1 MYCSQCGKETPDGS
15 RFCRNC
21 GAPLSG
27 RAGEPSSGRAEA
39 APPPAGG
46 SAPRARRRRR
56 GPLALILSVLVLLIV
71 GAAAVVLLTMKGGYG
86 KNYQYRADSVSLI
99 ESIYGLWMAQDG
111 VVYHADGTPIAFGQE
126 FATDNASTYY
136 KSAGRNHALVAGESC
151 LGYVGKDNIEPLPS
165 GSYESMMAL
174 SYDGTAVLYESID
187 PYDSARV
194 LNFIHDGKTQSPSR
208 YPISD
213 QRTVDVCLSPN
224 GSIALFTLTDEDAWG
239 DYSTFET
246 YMWEDGKDPVRMD
259 DWAQGV
265 EAMTDDGEIFY
276 YTKADSNGLYVRT
289 DDSETCL
296 HVTANLYFT
305 HYYTADNRQ
314 ILYNDDTGCHICVN
328 GRDIYTVS
336 SGTCSVLLP
345 DRAQGMQYAT
355 DSSDIYL
362 GLDSYAG
369 SFVKEHS
376 SDSWGKY
383 NILFVDRNY
392 NVHRILEDIDY
403 SVLAE
408 DGKTIVF
415 MKDGLLYRI
424 DGTKTDTRPVTISS
438 PNVYQFAVTPD
449 GKTVFY
455 ALQDGQLFM
464 TDGKDTTKLADYT
477 FIMSADYQGNAS
489 ITGDTLYYI
498 TDGVLYS
505 VKKGEEPHS
514 YPASFEGDIDS
525 VSCDGVAV
533 DVYTIDATETNRMY
547 RLTSNGD
554 FKCIHQWYSTYY
566 W

>member
-1 MYCSQCGKETPDGS
+1 MYCSQCGKETPDSS

-21 GAPLSG
+21 GAALSG
-27 RAGEPSSGRAEA
+27 SAVVPSPGKAEA
-39 APPPAGG
+39 APPPANRA
-46 SAPRARRRRR
+46 APRAKLRRK
-56 GPLALILSVLVLLIV
+56 GPLVLILCILALVLA
-71 GAAAVVLLTMKGGYG
+71 GAIAAVLLTMKGGYG
-86 KNYQYRADSVSLI
+86 KKYQYRTDSVSLI
-99 ESIYGLWMAQDG
+99 ESVYGLWMADDL

-126 FATDNASTYY
+126 FATDNASAYY
-136 KSAGRNHALVAGESC
+136 KSGDRSHALVAGESC
-151 LGYVGKDNIEPLPS
+151 LGYVGEDEIEPLPS
-165 GSYESMMAL
+165 GSYESLMGL

-208 YPISD
+208 YPLSG
-213 QRTVDVCLSPN
+213 QRTADVCLSPS
-224 GSIALFTLTDEDAWG
+224 GSVALFSLTDEDTWG

-246 YMWEDGKDPVRMD
+246 YMWENGKEPVRMD
-259 DWAQGV
+259 DWALGV
-265 EAMTDDGEIFY
+265 EAVTDDGEIFY
-276 YTKADSNGLYVRT
+276 YTGADNNGLYVRT
-289 DDSETCL
+289 SDGETCL

-328 GRDIYTVS
+328 GKDIYPVS
-336 SGTCSVLLP
+336 SVTCSVLLP
-345 DRAQGMQYAT
+345 DRAQSMQYAT
-355 DSSDIYL
+355 DSTDIYL

-369 SFVKEHS
+369 SFVKEYS

-383 NILFVDRNY
+383 NILFVDRDY
-392 NVHRILEDIDY
+392 NVHRILEDVDY

-415 MKDGLLYRI
+415 MKDGLLYQI
-424 DGTKTDTRPVTISS
+424 DGTKTDARPTAIS
-438 PNVYQFAVTPD
+438 NAGVYQFAVTPD

-477 FIMSADYQGNAS
+477 FIMNADYQGNAS
-489 ITGDTLYYI
+489 MTGDTLYYI

-505 VKKGEEPHS
+505 IKKGEEPRPCS
-514 YPASFEGDIDS
+514 AAFEGDIDS
-525 VSCDGVAV
+525 VSCDGIAV
-533 DVYTIDATETNRMY
+533 DVYTIDETETNRMY
-547 RLTSNGD
+547 RLTSDGD